1 MIGGDEPEDGDRPDG
16 AAEPPDGPDGDN
28 GLDDAAK
35 EAEREI
41 EKRRDGSGGF
51 AGEGDIG

>member
-1 MIGGDEPEDGDRPDG
+1 MMGGDKPQG
-16 AAEPPDGPDGDN
+16 ADPPDGPDGDN
-28 GLDDAAK
+28 SLKDAAE
-35 EAEREI
+35 EAAREI